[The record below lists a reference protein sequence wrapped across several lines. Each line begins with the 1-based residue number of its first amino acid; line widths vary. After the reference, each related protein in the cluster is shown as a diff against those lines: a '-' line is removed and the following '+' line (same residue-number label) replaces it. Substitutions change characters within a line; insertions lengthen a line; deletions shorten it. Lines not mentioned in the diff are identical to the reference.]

1 MGVKMA
7 KPIAEQ
13 LNEGVPAGCFLTRDA
28 KEYEDRERLLP
39 PNEGL
44 QPCAGTGRIA
54 HADILGTRMPSP
66 EDTGT
71 GGRDAAIEELTV
83 INVARA
89 PARFRAFP
97 DDAGI
102 AL

>member
-1 MGVKMA
+1 MIGIGAGFGFSEAPLSTRIGPSMGSTILSHEPEPVA
-7 KPIAEQ
+7 
-13 LNEGVPAGCFLTRDA
+13 F
-28 KEYEDRERLLP
+28 
-39 PNEGL
+39 
-44 QPCAGTGRIA
+44 A
-54 HADILGTRMPSP
+54 HADILGTQMPSP

-71 GGRDAAIEELTV
+71 RGRDAAGEKLTV